1 VQEQA
6 PKHPRQHPH
15 RQEEP
20 GVVTRFVQNCPLS
33 CPFSRLL
40 DATARSPVLPML
52 GMF

>member
-1 VQEQA
+1 V
-6 PKHPRQHPH
+6 
-15 RQEEP
+15 
-20 GVVTRFVQNCPLS
+20 GNSTRRGDFGLAIGFVHSRTLS